1 MKIRYLFFS
10 AMALTIVSGLLSCK
24 GSAGASADTSADTT
38 DLAPEAKILT
48 LKKGNGYHIA
58 EIVNPWQ
65 TDKLLQTLILVDRD
79 ANIPAAD
86 LPEGTVVKVPL
97 RSSLV
102 YSSAHA
108 GIIDELGKADA
119 ITGVCDSEFYKM
131 PKIVEGLKSGKIVDA
146 GNSMSPSI
154 ERIVALAPDAIVV
167 SPFQNAGHGAIEQ
180 LKIPIIEMADY
191 MELSPLGR
199 AEWIKLVGV
208 LYGCEEQADS
218 VYSVVCGE
226 YAKLRDMVANVAH
239 RPKIINENITNG
251 IWYMAGGNSYMAR
264 MFADAGGDYPWA
276 DDDHAGSLELD
287 FATVYDVA
295 HDADVWM
302 TKTVGYDMTLDELR
316 KIYSLNARFKAF
328 KEGNVYNCNTT
339 ESPLFEEFP
348 FHPERLLRDFII
360 MFHPELMPADAQLRY
375 YKKVKG

>member
-1 MKIRYLFFS
+1 MNKTKLFS
-10 AMALTIVSGLLSCK
+10 ALVLTSVLGLMSCK
-24 GSAGASADTSADTT
+24 GAKGDADKMADSA
-38 DLAPEAKILT
+38 DLAPEAQMLT
-48 LKKGNGYHIA
+48 LKDFDGYYVA

-65 TDKLLQTLILVDRD
+65 TDRLLQTLVLVNRD
-79 ANIPAAD
+79 ADIDRAS
-86 LPEGTVVKVPL
+86 LPDGVVIEVPL

-108 GIIDELGKADA
+108 GIIDEMGKVAA

-131 PKIVEGLKSGKIVDA
+131 PKIVEGLANGSIVDA

-154 ERIVALAPDAIVV
+154 EKIIALAPEAIIV

-180 LKIPIIEMADY
+180 LKIPIVEMADY
-191 MELSPLGR
+191 MELTPLGR
-199 AEWIKLVGV
+199 AEWIKLIGI
-208 LYGCEEQADS
+208 LYGCRDRAEEIYASVCSDYKALTDTVADVKS
-218 VYSVVCGE
+218 
-226 YAKLRDMVANVAH
+226 

-251 IWYMAGGNSYMAR
+251 IWYMAGGHSYMAR
-264 MFADAGGDYPWA
+264 MFADAGGNYPWA

-295 HDADVWM
+295 HDADIWM

-316 KIYSLNARFKAF
+316 KIYTLNERFKAF

-339 ESPLFEEFP
+339 EAPLFEEFP
-348 FHPERLLRDFII
+348 FHPERLLRDFVI
-360 MFHPELMPADAQLRY
+360 MFHPELMPGASLRY
-375 YKKVKG
+375 YKKVK